1 MKDVTKIIKVRKNA
15 EGDITD
21 VMIEDG
27 NIYEIRD
34 AIMLA
39 KEHKIE
45 GVNVGRTKNGNEF
58 LRSNRNNKRN
68 DNLDSFPTF

>member
-15 EGDITD
+15 DGDITD
-21 VMIEDG
+21 VMLEDG
-27 NIYEIRD
+27 NIYEISD

-39 KEHKIE
+39 KHHKIE

-58 LRSNRNNKRN
+58 LRSNPNNNTN
-68 DNLDSFPTF
+68 DNLDNLPMF